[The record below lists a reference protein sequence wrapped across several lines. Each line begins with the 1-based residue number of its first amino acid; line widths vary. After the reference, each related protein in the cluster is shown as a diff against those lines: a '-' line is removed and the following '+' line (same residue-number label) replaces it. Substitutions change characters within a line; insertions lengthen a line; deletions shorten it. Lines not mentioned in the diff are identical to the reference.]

1 MKDILAW
8 RNSQPYLSFQLRE
21 CNAQLE
27 IKVQLM
33 EQEVGLVKS
42 KNASERNEEED
53 ALNAMHEEI
62 KRLIAE
68 K

>member
-1 MKDILAW
+1 MDPFIVKYSL
-8 RNSQPYLSFQLRE
+8 YLQLRE
-21 CNAQLE
+21 SNAQLE

-53 ALNAMHEEI
+53 MLNAMHDEI